1 MRIAFWLT
9 TDRRF
14 EAKEIDRTPFGGC
27 EIEALHL
34 ARELTRIYKMPCYI
48 FANVVQ
54 PVGIQG
60 HAFFFR
66 YEDLPRIV
74 EHKDFD
80 VLIVVRA
87 DARVLNP
94 RYSDKYFGN
103 GRPDKIILWS
113 GDSYD
118 QRNNEMMHDHW
129 SLANIDLVVLK
140 GYWQMQ
146 TWLENFRRLEE
157 GRVTVIRKGIDVSS
171 LCESPSTA
179 IAPRFIYASVAF
191 RGLHRFIDIW
201 PRIKERIPDA
211 TLDCFPKTTLYDGTL
226 PQDQYEQ
233 IYKQLAALP
242 GVTVNDP
249 LPQKEFLKILPTYY
263 AMLYPNCGFEE
274 TVCGVALEAMASG
287 VPVITSAVAGLVE
300 TINAGGSILIEGDP
314 ASKDYERKFVEAVC
328 DLWGN
333 SLRRE
338 MLSITGF
345 HSITNSHNIKT
356 TAEIWKRTIDEA
368 AQGRA
373 LQEDGGAEIGHQSA
387 ASYL

>member
-1 MRIAFWLT
+1 M
-9 TDRRF
+9 
-14 EAKEIDRTPFGGC
+14 
-27 EIEALHL
+27 
-34 ARELTRIYKMPCYI
+34 
-48 FANVVQ
+48 
-54 PVGIQG
+54 
-60 HAFFFR
+60 
-66 YEDLPRIV
+66 
-74 EHKDFD
+74 
-80 VLIVVRA
+80 
-87 DARVLNP
+87 
-94 RYSDKYFGN
+94 
-103 GRPDKIILWS
+103 
-113 GDSYD
+113 
-118 QRNNEMMHDHW
+118 
-129 SLANIDLVVLK
+129 
-140 GYWQMQ
+140 
-146 TWLENFRRLEE
+146 
-157 GRVTVIRKGIDVSS
+157 
-171 LCESPSTA
+171 
-179 IAPRFIYASVAF
+179 
-191 RGLHRFIDIW
+191 
-201 PRIKERIPDA
+201 
-211 TLDCFPKTTLYDGTL
+211 
-226 PQDQYEQ
+226 
-233 IYKQLAALP
+233 P